1 MFILKLPISTR
12 SNITCTSHCFLYTI
26 CNCTCCLQVKL
37 INLQLNSTCNEGQCD
52 VHVILLR
59 VLIGNF
65 KMKVRYNGNCFV
77 VGVEIFNVDFFFGF

>member
-1 MFILKLPISTR
+1 MKKKISVLYT
-12 SNITCTSHCFLYTI
+12 ICVYFLYTI

-59 VLIGNF
+59 VLIGSF
-65 KMKVRYNGNCFV
+65 KMNIDV
-77 VGVEIFNVDFFFGF
+77 

>member
-1 MFILKLPISTR
+1 MKKKISVLYT
-12 SNITCTSHCFLYTI
+12 ICVYFLYTI

-59 VLIGNF
+59 VFIGSF
-65 KMKVRYNGNCFV
+65 KMNIDV
-77 VGVEIFNVDFFFGF
+77 